1 MELFL
6 QLLFNGLIVGSN
18 YALLGISW
26 GIIFNVT
33 GTFHFAHAIVYTIG
47 AYGAIFCTDTLG
59 LPFPV
64 SMAGGILFAT
74 VAGVLIEMSIYTPM
88 RRIQATPMTI
98 LIASLGILIVV
109 ENILPIFFGVSSRS
123 LSGVETQPFSLGPV
137 FFTNIHLAKIIC
149 SWGLFAFLQLFL
161 HVTRPGKALRAVAS
175 NPEMAEVV
183 GFNIRR
189 LFVLTFAIGSALVAV
204 GGILQAMDTG
214 ASPEMGTIAVIIA
227 TMSVLLGGMGSFTG
241 SALGGLF
248 IGMAMSLS
256 IWRLPSEWELT
267 VGFGLLVIVIAVRPR
282 GFLGGKVTKAE
293 V

>member
-47 AYGAIFCTDTLG
+47 AYGAILCTDTLG

-64 SMAGGILFAT
+64 SVAGGILCAT
-74 VAGVLIEMSIYTPM
+74 VAGVLIEMFIYVPM

-123 LSGVETQPFSLGPV
+123 LSGVETQPISLGSV
-137 FFTNIHLAKIIC
+137 FFTNIHLAQIVC
-149 SWGLFAFLQLFL
+149 SWGLFILLQLFL

-175 NPEMAEVV
+175 NPEMAE
-183 GFNIRR
+183 
-189 LFVLTFAIGSALVAV
+189 
-204 GGILQAMDTG
+204 
-214 ASPEMGTIAVIIA
+214 
-227 TMSVLLGGMGSFTG
+227 
-241 SALGGLF
+241 
-248 IGMAMSLS
+248 
-256 IWRLPSEWELT
+256 
-267 VGFGLLVIVIAVRPR
+267 AVRPDVCHRLGPGGNR
-282 GFLGGKVTKAE
+282 GHFAGYGYRRQPRNGHHRSHHRHHVGVTRRHGQLHR
-293 V
+293 

>member
-1 MELFL
+1 MEIFP
-6 QLLFNGLIVGSN
+6 QLLFNGLILGSE

-47 AYGAIFCTDTLG
+47 AYGAILCADTLG
-59 LPFPV
+59 LPFPLSV
-64 SMAGGILFAT
+64 AGGILFAT
-74 VAGVLIEMSIYTPM
+74 LAGVIIEVYFYAPM

-109 ENILPIFFGVSSRS
+109 ENMVPIFFGVSSRMM
-123 LSGVETQPFSLGPV
+123 SGVETRPYSIGPV
-137 FFTNIHLAKIIC
+137 FFTNIHVAKIAF
-149 SWGLFAFLQLFL
+149 SWGLFALLQAFL
-161 HVTRPGKALRAVAS
+161 HFTRTGKALRAVAS
-175 NPEMAEVV
+175 NPEMAQVV

-189 LFVLTFAIGSALVAV
+189 LFILAFAIGSGLVAV

-214 ASPEMGTIAVIIA
+214 AAPEMGTITVIIA

-256 IWRLPSEWELT
+256 IWQLPSEWQLT
-267 VGFGLLVIVIAVRPR
+267 VGFGLLVVVIAVRPR

-293 V
+293 I